1 MRFRAC
7 AIAIVVI
14 SMLLCFIPAPANALP
29 FSINPSKGT
38 VGMEVTIS
46 SICSY
51 GTGDYYIYWGE
62 SQELIKQGTA
72 EGCPA
77 VTFTVPDAPRGKHN
91 ITLKVGGKTFDA
103 TFTVEPSF
111 VLSAYAEN
119 VGASIIV
126 TGTGF
131 NTNETG
137 IQVTFDDD
145 PVLSGI
151 NADRNGN
158 WQGTFKVPAGRAGE
172 HSVDAFGITPAEE
185 VDDLTFN
192 IKAKIDINPT
202 SGGVG
207 TTVTVEGNGFVSGET
222 DISILYDDLVQKTA
236 IAANTVGFWRSSF
249 NVPPSTRGI
258 HTISAFGDETE
269 PGLVTSMAFTIS
281 PAIKLELS
289 DGFLGSPVNIDDSLW
304 VSGIGFEENESG
316 VQVTYDGA
324 MIASGIVAD
333 AKGSWSIQLS
343 VPLSTRGEHVIS
355 GAGSATRAED
365 ISSASLFVSPSI
377 TVIPESGDAGQS
389 ITVKGLGFGADQV
402 ITINF
407 DGINVAPGVITD
419 GRGGFTADFKV
430 PSAKGGEHTII
441 SMDDSGAVASA
452 GFTLESDAPEAPELI
467 APEAG
472 AKIDSSWGKAVVSF
486 YWEAVEDA
494 SGTSYML
501 EVSHRPDFSGIVIR
515 KEGLE
520 DNEYTL
526 TEDEALE
533 SDEYYWRVRT
543 VDGALNES
551 PWSTGQVF
559 TIKGFDALL
568 IIIFVIVGVIILGIV
583 IWRVVAVSR
592 KGGWH

>member
-7 AIAIVVI
+7 AIAVIVI

-29 FSINPSKGT
+29 FAINPGKGP
-38 VGMEVTIS
+38 VGMEVKIS

-72 EGCPA
+72 EGCPS
-77 VTFTVPDAPRGKHN
+77 VTFTVPDSPRGKHS

-103 TFTVEPSF
+103 SFTVEPSF
-111 VLSAYAEN
+111 VLSTYADN
-119 VGASIIV
+119 VGGSIVV

-137 IQVTFDDD
+137 IQVTFDDG

-207 TTVTVEGNGFVSGET
+207 TTVTVEGNGFNSGET
-222 DISILYDDLVQKTA
+222 DISILYDDLAQKTA
-236 IAANTVGFWRSSF
+236 IAANTLGFWRSSF

-258 HTISAFGDETE
+258 HTISAFGDETQ
-269 PGLVTSMAFTIS
+269 PGLVNSVAFTIS

-343 VPLSTRGEHVIS
+343 VPLSTRGNHIIS
-355 GAGSATRAED
+355 ASGSATRAED
-365 ISSASLFVSPSI
+365 INGANLFISPSI
-377 TVIPESGDAGQS
+377 TVIPESGDAGQN

-402 ITINF
+402 ITVNF
-407 DGINVAPGVITD
+407 DGNNVAPGVISD

-452 GFTLESDAPEAPELI
+452 GFTMESDAPEAPALI

-472 AKIDSSWGKAVVSF
+472 AKIDSSWGKAVVAF
-486 YWEAVEDA
+486 HWEAVEDA
-494 SGTSYML
+494 SGTTYIL

-533 SDEYYWRVRT
+533 GDEYYWRVRT

-559 TIKGFDALL
+559 TIKGFDAVL
-568 IIIFVIVGVIILGIV
+568 IVIFVVVGLIILGIV